1 MPVSIVGMHRSGT
14 SMVALLLA
22 ECGLY
27 LGHERDL
34 MPPGPDNPAG
44 FGENLRFVELNE
56 RLLAAVGGSWDALP
70 ELGPGWLESDEVTLL
85 HAEAEQ
91 LVQAFGE
98 REPWGWK
105 DPRSSVT
112 FPFWDRVAG
121 PLEAVV
127 CIRDPLEVALSLQ
140 HRNGVSLD
148 FGLAL
153 WLQYNE
159 RIVATTSVD
168 SRIVSHYD
176 AYFSSPRR
184 ELERVAAF
192 IGLPADGET
201 LERAAQRALLSLRRY
216 RLRRPYLRRADRL
229 PPVAELYRRL
239 CAEADWDAS
248 APATDV
254 SRLPQTQ
261 VAKGGKT

>member
-1 MPVSIVGMHRSGT
+1 MPVCILGMHRSGT

-44 FGENLRFVELNE
+44 FGENLRFVDVNE
-56 RLLAAVGGSWDALP
+56 RLLAALGGTWDAVP
-70 ELGPGWLESDEVTLL
+70 ELNPGWLERNDVTLL
-85 HAEAEQ
+85 HAEADE
-91 LVQAFGE
+91 LVRAFGE
-98 REPWGWK
+98 CEPWGWK

-112 FPFWDRVAG
+112 FPFWERVAG
-121 PLEAVV
+121 PLEVVV
-127 CIRDPLEVALSLQ
+127 CVRDPLEVALSLQ
-140 HRNGVSLD
+140 RRNGVSLD

-184 ELERVAAF
+184 ELERIAAF
-192 IGLPADGET
+192 IDLPVDGET
-201 LERAAQRALLSLRRY
+201 LERAAERALFSLRSY
-216 RLRRPYLRRADRL
+216 RLRPYLRRTDRL
-229 PPVAELYRRL
+229 ASVAELYRSL
-239 CAEADWDAS
+239 CAEAGWDAS
-248 APATDV
+248 TPATGKP
-254 SRLPQTQ
+254 RLPQTRI
-261 VAKGGKT
+261 AKGGET

>member
-1 MPVSIVGMHRSGT
+1 
-14 SMVALLLA
+14 MVALLLA

-27 LGHERDL
+27 LGHAHDL
-34 MPPGPDNPAG
+34 MPPGPDNRAG

-56 RLLAAVGGSWDALP
+56 RLLAVLGGSWDALP
-70 ELGPGWLESDEVTLL
+70 EFAPGWLERHDVTLL

-91 LVQAFGE
+91 LVQAFAGC
-98 REPWGWK
+98 EPWGWK

-140 HRNGVSLD
+140 RRNGVSLD

-184 ELERVAAF
+184 ELERVATL
-192 IGLPADGET
+192 IGLPVDGET
-201 LERAAQRALLSLRRY
+201 LELAAERARPSLRSY

-229 PPVAELYRRL
+229 APVAELYRSL

-248 APATDV
+248 APPTGTA
-254 SRLPQTQ
+254 RPPQTRI
-261 VAKGGKT
+261 AKGGKT

>member
-1 MPVSIVGMHRSGT
+1 MPVCILGMHRSGT

-44 FGENLRFVELNE
+44 FGENLGFVELNE
-56 RLLAAVGGSWDALP
+56 RLLAALGGTWDAVP
-70 ELGPGWLESDEVTLL
+70 EFAPGWLESHDVTLL

-91 LVQAFGE
+91 LVQAFAE
-98 REPWGWK
+98 CEPWGWK
-105 DPRSSVT
+105 DPRSSIT
-112 FPFWDRVAG
+112 FPFWERVAG
-121 PLEAVV
+121 PLEVVV

-140 HRNGVSLD
+140 RRNGVSLD

-153 WLQYNE
+153 WLHYNE

-192 IGLPADGET
+192 LDLPVDGET
-201 LERAAQRALLSLRRY
+201 IERGARRALSSLRSH
-216 RLRRPYLRRADRL
+216 RLRPSYLRRADRL
-229 PPVAELYRRL
+229 APVAELYHSL

-248 APATDV
+248 APATG
-254 SRLPQTQ
+254 RPRPTQTRI
-261 VAKGGKT
+261 VNGGTT

>member
-1 MPVSIVGMHRSGT
+1 MPVCILGMHRSGT

-22 ECGLY
+22 DCGLC
-27 LGHERDL
+27 LGHEHDL

-56 RLLAAVGGSWDALP
+56 RLLAALSGSWDAVP
-70 ELGPGWLESDEVTLL
+70 EFDAGWLESHDVTLL
-85 HAEAEQ
+85 HAEADQ
-91 LVQAFGE
+91 LVQAFAAC
-98 REPWGWK
+98 EPWGWK
-105 DPRSSVT
+105 DPRSSIT
-112 FPFWDRVAG
+112 FPFWERVAG
-121 PLEAVV
+121 PLGIVV
-127 CIRDPLEVALSLQ
+127 CVRDPLEVALSLQ
-140 HRNGVSLD
+140 RRNGVSLD

-192 IGLPADGET
+192 IDLPVDGET
-201 LERAAQRALLSLRRY
+201 LERAAERALPSLRSY
-216 RLRRPYLRRADRL
+216 RLRRPYLRRTKRL
-229 PPVAELYRRL
+229 APVAELYRSL
-239 CAEADWDAS
+239 CAEADWDPA
-248 APATDV
+248 APVTG
-254 SRLPQTQ
+254 RPRPPQTRI
-261 VAKGGKT
+261 AKGATT

>member
-1 MPVSIVGMHRSGT
+1 MHRSGT

-22 ECGLY
+22 KCGLY

-44 FGENLRFVELNE
+44 FGEHLSFVELNE
-56 RLLAAVGGSWDALP
+56 RLLAALGGTWDAVP
-70 ELGPGWLESDEVTLL
+70 EFAPGWLERHDVTLL

-91 LVQAFGE
+91 LVQAFAE
-98 REPWGWK
+98 CEPWGWK

-112 FPFWDRVAG
+112 FPFWERVAG
-121 PLEAVV
+121 PLEVVV

-140 HRNGVSLD
+140 RRNGVSLD

-159 RIVATTSVD
+159 RILATTSVD

-184 ELERVAAF
+184 ELERIAAF
-192 IGLPADGET
+192 IDLPVDGET
-201 LERAAQRALLSLRRY
+201 LERAAERALFSLRSY
-216 RLRRPYLRRADRL
+216 RLRPYLRRTDRL
-229 PPVAELYRRL
+229 ASVAELYRGL
-239 CAEADWDAS
+239 CAEADWDGL
-248 APATDV
+248 APATGKP
-254 SRLPQTQ
+254 RPPQTRI
-261 VAKGGKT
+261 AKGRKT